1 MNDSYINYYDVLGV
15 NASATT
21 EEIKKA
27 YREQIKIWHPDK
39 NTSEK
44 ATQICSLLN
53 EAKEVLLDPHK
64 RAVFDRELKRQDEQ
78 SYQNFKNKAE
88 RKKHGSSNQSSS
100 TTQNATTNNDNDL
113 QARSFTKWD
122 YLWIWIKLPSI
133 SLIRRIIG
141 AIGVLLG
148 SFVFL
153 IIKLSIFIVVG
164 ISGLIYFVSGLI
176 AGTVGIITFKIIS
189 VVLFLVL
196 CATIIEAY
204 GVYKVAHDFSSSISK
219 FFELWGEAFTEIIQ
233 YEPVRYIFLFLV
245 AFGTV
250 ALVCFGLMNL
260 FLKRSVYLFLTNTLN
275 NTWFRFCVG
284 LSFKREAD

>member
-15 NASATT
+15 SASATT

-64 RAVFDRELKRQDEQ
+64 RAAFDRELKRQEEQ
-78 SYQNFKNKAE
+78 SYQNFRNKAE
-88 RKKHGSSNQSSS
+88 RKKQASSNQSSS
-100 TTQNATTNNDNDL
+100 TTQNSTTNNDNDL

-122 YLWIWIKLPSI
+122 YLWIWVQLPSI

-148 SFVFL
+148 SLVFL

-164 ISGLIYFVSGLI
+164 ISGLIYFISGLI
-176 AGTVGIITFKIIS
+176 AGTVGIIAFKILS
-189 VVLFLVL
+189 VVLFVVL
-196 CATIIEAY
+196 CGTVIEAY
-204 GVYKVAHDFSSSISK
+204 GVYKVAHNFSSSISK
-219 FFELWGEAFTEIIQ
+219 FFELWGEAFTEMSQ
-233 YEPVRYIFLFLV
+233 YEPVRYIVLFLL

-250 ALVCFGLMNL
+250 ALICFGLMNL
-260 FLKRSVYLFLTNTLN
+260 FLNRSVYIFLTQTLN

-284 LSFKREAD
+284 LSFKREEG

>member
-1 MNDSYINYYDVLGV
+1 MNDSYVNYYDVLGV

-64 RAVFDRELKRQDEQ
+64 RAAFDRELKRQDEQ
-78 SYQNFKNKAE
+78 SYQNFKNKAD

-148 SFVFL
+148 SLVFL

-260 FLKRSVYLFLTNTLN
+260 FLNRSVYLFLTNTLN

>member
-27 YREQIKIWHPDK
+27 YRKQIKIWHPDK

-64 RAVFDRELKRQDEQ
+64 RAGFDRELKNQEEQ

-148 SFVFL
+148 SLVFL

-219 FFELWGEAFTEIIQ
+219 FFELWGEAFTEISQ
-233 YEPVRYIFLFLV
+233 YEPVQYIFLFLV

-260 FLKRSVYLFLTNTLN
+260 FLNRSVYLFLTNTLN